1 MKRLA
6 GQAGRTIGW
15 VIHHT
20 GMILMTIFLLLA
32 LAVGGFAYRLSL
44 GPLQIPWL
52 ASRLA
57 NIVSGQGINI
67 HITQAALAWG
77 GYKSGVSV
85 PLFLQL
91 RDISARN
98 ATGIEIAEI
107 PRATLVFLPGALFG
121 SQAPILVSSTDALF
135 SGSSVPV
142 SLNASFRLSAFFQFS
157 AAQLFITLGSGT
169 LGTGG
174 FPIASGTAEVDIT
187 PTDIA
192 LTNGR
197 IRLAHIG
204 ASAPVIGI
212 TGTGHEDGA
221 WHGTLA
227 ITADSVQANDL
238 AAYWPSSL
246 VPQTRD
252 WVLGNISTGTASFA
266 KFSLG
271 LSAPRSL
278 ATVSLDTASG
288 AFLGNNLDVGWIPH
302 AQPITAV
309 SGTFTLTD
317 KDNIDIAADT
327 GNLAGIALSAAHMH
341 ISGLTAKDQIGTLTI
356 PVTGRV
362 QDALHLIN
370 TPPLTLLNDVP
381 PQLLQATGT
390 LTGTIGVTL
399 PLKGDVKLQQ
409 VDLLVQAALHDVAAP
424 VPVGNLA
431 FSAGDLTLQATT
443 QRLDLKGTAQL
454 AGEPASITAAAQFEA
469 RGPDVSFAVQ
479 TIAGNGLLQQFGL
492 NADPGENNGITGVV
506 PISLA
511 IHQSPAGQGTAT
523 LQADLTKAAVG
534 APAAGWAKPAGIP
547 GHVNIAATI
556 TNGAISGITTL
567 DATAPDLNITGAS
580 DKSDP
585 HRLNLTRLHI
595 SGTEAAGSIISP
607 AKSGAPWRVNLTGPS
622 LNITAILNPPP
633 KPKST
638 AKPAPPPPKPVKPG
652 LPTGP
657 LWSADLH
664 FTKFVMAEHGAPA
677 LRNLAF
683 TGTGQGYLV
692 TTATGLA
699 TGDDGTPI
707 HLTITHTP
715 QAEALHLD
723 TADGGYLLRALGAYG
738 DLKGGALVLDA
749 KYQPAGGTTG
759 ILTVQ
764 NFRLLQAPGFA
775 KVLQG
780 LTVYGI
786 PEATSGPGLVFDH
799 LVAPFAIENNVLT
812 LTGARAFS
820 ASLGFTASGTVGL
833 VDGTTNLDTT
843 IIPAYALNAALGKIP
858 LIGGLFSA
866 EKGGGLFAV
875 RAHITGQLTDPK
887 ISINPLSALTPGFL
901 RDLFGVGENHATP
914 AQ

>member
-15 VIHHT
+15 IIHHT

-67 HITQAALAWG
+67 HITRAALAWG
-77 GYKSGVSV
+77 GYKSGASV

-91 RDISARN
+91 GDISARN
-98 ATGIEIAEI
+98 ATGVEIAEI
-107 PRATLVFLPGALFG
+107 PRATLVFLPGALLG

-135 SGSSVPV
+135 GGSSVPV
-142 SLNASFRLSAFFQFS
+142 SLNASFRLGGFFQFS

-174 FPIASGTAEVDIT
+174 FPIAGGTAQLDIT

-192 LTNGR
+192 LTNSR
-197 IRLAHIG
+197 IRLAHVG
-204 ASAPVIGI
+204 GSAPVIGMS
-212 TGTGHEDGA
+212 GTGHEDGS
-221 WHGTLA
+221 WHGNVT

-238 AAYWPSSL
+238 AAYWPPSL
-246 VPQTRD
+246 VPQTRN
-252 WVLGNISTGTASFA
+252 WVLGNITTGTASLA

-271 LSAPRSL
+271 ISAPRSL
-278 ATVSLDTASG
+278 ATVSLDTANG

-302 AQPITAV
+302 ARPITAV

-327 GNLAGIALSAAHMH
+327 GNLGGILIAAAHMH
-341 ISGLTAKDQIGTLTI
+341 IAGLTAKDQIGTLTI

-362 QDALHLIN
+362 QDALLLIN
-370 TPPLTLLNDVP
+370 APPLNLLKDVP
-381 PQLLQATGT
+381 PQLLKATGN

-409 VDLLVQAALHDVAAP
+409 VDLLVKAALHDVAAP
-424 VPVGNLA
+424 VPVGNLG

-454 AGEPASITAAAQFEA
+454 AGEPASIAASAKFEA
-469 RGPDVSFAVQ
+469 QGPDVSFAVQ
-479 TIAGNGLLQQFGL
+479 TIAGNGLLQPFGL
-492 NADPGENNGITGVV
+492 NADPGENDGITGVV
-506 PISLA
+506 PVSLVVK
-511 IHQSPAGQGTAT
+511 QSPAGQGSAT

-534 APAAGWAKPAGIP
+534 APAVGWTKAAGIP

-567 DATAPDLNITGAS
+567 NATAPDLDITGAS
-580 DKSDP
+580 DAADP
-585 HRLNLTRLHI
+585 NRLNLTRLHI
-595 SGTEAAGSIISP
+595 RGTEAAGSIISP
-607 AKSGAPWRVNLTGPS
+607 GKPGGTWRVNLSGPS

-633 KPKST
+633 QPKAN
-638 AKPAPPPPKPVKPG
+638 AKPAPPPKPAKPG
-652 LPTGP
+652 PTGP
-657 LWSADLH
+657 LWAADLH
-664 FTKFVMAEHGAPA
+664 FDKFVMAEHGAPV
-677 LRNLAF
+677 LRNLVF
-683 TGTGQGYLV
+683 TGDGQGY
-692 TTATGLA
+692 AISNAAGLA

-707 HLTITHTP
+707 HLTIVHAR
-715 QAEALHLD
+715 QAEAVHLD

-749 KYQPAGGTTG
+749 KYQPAGGSAG
-759 ILTVQ
+759 VVTVQ

-786 PEATSGPGLVFDH
+786 PEATSGPGLEFDH
-799 LVAPFAIENNVLT
+799 LVAPFAIANNVLT

-833 VDGTTNLDTT
+833 VDGETNLDTT

-875 RAHITGQLTDPK
+875 RAHITGQLTDPN

-901 RDLFGVGENHATP
+901 RDLFGVGENHAAP